1 MTHLIYRR
9 RTKLFSN
16 SLMTILWAFLSFSS
30 STYAKDIIH
39 DAEYYILEDQHG
51 EQWATDD
58 KNVDA
63 KLAEFK
69 KKNGGKSPNIL
80 YVLVDDLSFG
90 EMGIPEMN
98 YVRGSSTPRIND
110 FADEGISFMR
120 MYTEP
125 SCTPSRVA
133 MMTGRHPVRN
143 GLGEV
148 KATVAGEGLAASEVT
163 IAEVLSDAGY
173 NTVHIGKWH
182 MGDIAESYPH
192 NQGFDYASFP
202 IHQQVLLG
210 FMTPESDHSQV
221 MQGWLP
227 GSNTDPF
234 ALDGRFKPSGLVY
247 SMEGT
252 KGEEAHEVDFEAG
265 EVWTQAHY
273 DAMHEKYQRE
283 TIEHLG
289 RLAKQDKPFFLQYW
303 PLIPLE
309 FDRTRFDEFKLSN
322 GGTGVESLKQLDDW
336 FGDIL
341 DEVDRL
347 NIADNTLIVL
357 MADNGRFRQF
367 DSTLGF
373 SGTIYRGGKVDTEEG
388 AVRVN
393 AFARWPGMI
402 EEDTLV
408 GDMIH
413 ISDLYTTFARMGGA
427 IDEIPTDRVID
438 GLDQSAL
445 FLNGEGNGRRDYVF
459 IYSSDTL
466 RAVVKQKFKLEIPPP
481 GAPGVAAAVYD
492 VQRDPREESPMLP
505 IALWASASYQD
516 IIARH
521 KMNMAKYPNAEVG
534 RDRPYSGIDN
544 LRPESEEMVEAF
556 MSWSKQ
562 R

>member
-1 MTHLIYRR
+1 M
-9 RTKLFSN
+9 K
-16 SLMTILWAFLSFSS
+16 SLSVIAVTAVVGLSLSCGS
-30 STYAKDIIH
+30 PEVTASKEIIH
-39 DAEYYILEDQHG
+39 DAEYYILEAQHG
-51 EQWATDD
+51 EKWAADD
-58 KNVDA
+58 KSVEE
-63 KLAEFK
+63 KLAQFR

-110 FADEGISFMR
+110 FADQGMSFMR

-125 SCTPSRVA
+125 ACTPSRVA

-148 KATVAGEGLAASEVT
+148 KATVAGEGLAAAEVT
-163 IAEVLSDAGY
+163 VAEVLSDAGY

-227 GSNTDPF
+227 GSNNDPF
-234 ALDGRFKPSGLVY
+234 ALDAQFKPNGLVY

-252 KGEEAHEVDFEAG
+252 KGKEAHEVDFKAG

-283 TIEHLG
+283 TIENLG

-347 NIADNTLIVL
+347 GIADNTLIVL
-357 MADNGRFRQF
+357 MADNGRFRQY

-402 EEDTLV
+402 EEDKLA

-413 ISDLYTTFARMGGA
+413 ITDLFTTFARIGGA
-427 IDEIPTDRVID
+427 IDNVPTDRVID

-466 RAVVKQKFKLEIPPP
+466 RAVVKQKYKLEIPPP

-492 VQRDPREESPMLP
+492 VQRDPREESPMTP

-516 IIARH
+516 IITRH
-521 KMNMAKYPNAEVG
+521 KMTMAKYPNVGVG

-544 LRPESEEMVEAF
+544 LRPESKKMVDVF
-556 MSWSKQ
+556 MSWSNKK
-562 R
+562 

>member
-1 MTHLIYRR
+1 MSPISKVTATATSLA
-9 RTKLFSN
+9 LFAAVAPAFAESN
-16 SLMTILWAFLSFSS
+16 
-30 STYAKDIIH
+30 IIH
-39 DAEYYILEDQHG
+39 DAEFYILEGQHG
-51 EQWATDD
+51 EAWAAHDRT
-58 KNVDA
+58 VDA
-63 KLAEFK
+63 KLAEFRER
-69 KKNGGKSPNIL
+69 NGGRPPNIL

-90 EMGIPEMN
+90 EMGIPELN
-98 YVRGSSTPRIND
+98 YVRGSQTPRINH
-110 FADEGISFMR
+110 FADQGLSFMR

-148 KATVAGEGLAASEVT
+148 KATVAGEALAASEVT
-163 IAEVLSDAGY
+163 IAEVLSEVGY

-182 MGDIAESYPH
+182 MGDIEEGYPH

-210 FMTPESDHSQV
+210 FMTPEADHSQV

-227 GSNTDPF
+227 GSNIDPF
-234 ALDGRFKPSGLVY
+234 ALDGQFKPGGLVY
-247 SMEGT
+247 SLEGT
-252 KGEEAHEVDFEAG
+252 KGEMAREVDFEPG
-265 EVWTQAHY
+265 EVWTQGHY
-273 DAMHEKYQRE
+273 DAMNEKYQRE
-283 TIEHLG
+283 AIEHLG
-289 RLAKQDKPFFLQYW
+289 RLAQDDKPFFLQYW

-309 FDRTRFDEFKLSN
+309 FDRTRFATFETAN
-322 GGTGVESLKQLDDW
+322 GGTGVESLKQLDGW
-336 FGDIL
+336 FGELL

-347 NIADNTLIVL
+347 GIAEKTLVVL

-367 DSTLGF
+367 DKTLGF

-402 EEDTLV
+402 AEDQLA

-413 ISDLYTTFARMGGA
+413 ISDLFTTFARLGGA
-427 IDEIPTDRVID
+427 KQHVPTDRVID

-445 FLNGEGNGRRDYVF
+445 FLNGEGHGRRDYVF

-466 RAVVKQKFKLEIPPP
+466 RAVVKQKYKLEIPPP
-481 GAPGVAAAVYD
+481 GAPGVAANVYD
-492 VQRDPREESPMLP
+492 LYRDPREESPL
-505 IALWASASYQD
+505 IEAALWASASYQD

-521 KMNMAKYPNAEVG
+521 YMTIAKYPHAEVG
-534 RDRPYSGIDN
+534 KDRPYSGIEN
-544 LRPESEEMVEAF
+544 LRPESKRMVDAF
-556 MSWSKQ
+556 MSWQVQK
-562 R
+562 

>member
-1 MTHLIYRR
+1 MFKLRKSTGLLSLLPIAGLLIQG
-9 RTKLFSN
+9 
-16 SLMTILWAFLSFSS
+16 LS
-30 STYAKDIIH
+30 TDVKAADGKVVH
-39 DAEYYILEDQHG
+39 DAEYYILEAQYG
-51 EQWATDD
+51 KKWAADD
-58 KNVDA
+58 KRIDA
-63 KLAEFK
+63 KLAEFRK
-69 KKNGGKSPNIL
+69 RNGGKPPNIL

-98 YVRGSSTPRIND
+98 YVRGSSTPRINE
-110 FADEGISFMR
+110 FADQGLSFMR

-148 KATVAGEGLAASEVT
+148 KATVAGEALSAKEVT
-163 IAEVLSDAGY
+163 IAEVLSDSGY

-182 MGDIAESYPH
+182 MGDIEEGYPH

-210 FMTPESDHSQV
+210 FMTPESDHSQA
-221 MQGWLP
+221 MQGWLSS
-227 GSNTDPF
+227 SNNDPLE
-234 ALDGRFKPSGLVY
+234 LDKTFKPSGLVY
-247 SMEGT
+247 DLEGL
-252 KGEEAHEVDFEAG
+252 KGEKAREVGFKSG

-289 RLAKQDKPFFLQYW
+289 RLAKEDKPFFLQYW

-309 FDRTRFDEFKLSN
+309 FDRTRFKKFEQAN
-322 GGTGVESLKQLDDW
+322 GGTGVESLKQLDGW
-336 FGDIL
+336 FGDIV

-347 NIADNTLIVL
+347 GIAENTLIVL

-373 SGTIYRGGKVDTEEG
+373 SGTIYRGGKVDTSEG

-402 EEDTLV
+402 EEDKLA

-413 ISDLYTTFARMGGA
+413 ISDLFTTFARLAGGT
-427 IDEIPTDRVID
+427 DKIPTDRIID

-445 FLNGEGNGRRDYVF
+445 FLEGEGKGRRDYVF
-459 IYSSDTL
+459 IYNSANL
-466 RAVVKQKFKLEIPPP
+466 AAIVKQKYKLELPPP
-481 GAPGVAAAVYD
+481 GAPGVSAAVYD
-492 VQRDPREESPMLP
+492 LLRDPREESPQLP

-521 KMNMAKYPNAEVG
+521 KMAIAKYPHAEVG
-534 RDRPYSGIDN
+534 RDVPYGGIAN
-544 LRPESEEMVEAF
+544 LRPESQAMIDAF
-556 MSWSKQ
+556 MAWQPKK
-562 R
+562 